1 MSLNSFNLTLFEAEQ
16 INKII
21 PYPYKIELESN
32 ISFDFLNNKTKRIS
46 TNIKSHSLNTR
57 NKSHSKLS
65 ANQNINANDNTSSI
79 TININKKKLPEKQNN
94 NALNNNKAVNSSN
107 NDSERKICE
116 NFFAYIENCEYCN
129 IFYTQKYLDEP
140 CLIDIESKI
149 KGRKYHHLLDIVMD
163 LRNLCLYYS
172 DKKFNNTINYN
183 ANKLLEFVESKY
195 KSFYPETNKDYK
207 DALKMA
213 LKMNSENNKMFSE
226 KDLLQMSEQI
236 KKLNPKQ
243 LIGLVK
249 LIKTLYQD
257 NNDLKYY
264 EIDLKDLDLNTLNKI
279 NFYIKNVNKK

>member
-1 MSLNSFNLTLFEAEQ
+1 MSLNSFELTLFEAEQ

-32 ISFDFLNNKTKRIS
+32 ITFDFLNNKTKRIS
-46 TNIKSHSLNTR
+46 TNIKTHSLNTR
-57 NKSHSKLS
+57 NKSQSKLITNNNTS
-65 ANQNINANDNTSSI
+65 ANTSI
-79 TININKKKLPEKQNN
+79 TININKKKVPEKQNS
-94 NALNNNKAVNSSN
+94 NALNNKNVNSTN

-195 KSFYPETNKDYK
+195 KSFYPEMNKDYK
-207 DALKMA
+207 EALKMA
-213 LKMNSENNKMFSE
+213 LKMNTENNKMFSE
-226 KDLLQMSEQI
+226 KDLFQMSEQI

-249 LIKTLYQD
+249 LIKNMYED

>member
-21 PYPYKIELESN
+21 PFPYKIELESN

-46 TNIKSHSLNTR
+46 TNIKSHSINTR
-57 NKSHSKLS
+57 HKSQSKLS
-65 ANQNINANDNTSSI
+65 ANTNTNTNESI
-79 TININKKKLPEKQNN
+79 TINISKKKLPEKQNN
-94 NALNNNKAVNSSN
+94 NSLNNKSVNSTN

-116 NFFAYIENCEYCN
+116 NFFAYIENCGYGN

-213 LKMNSENNKMFSE
+213 LKMNTENNKMFSE

>member
-1 MSLNSFNLTLFEAEQ
+1 MSLNSFELTLFEAEQ

-32 ISFDFLNNKTKRIS
+32 ITFDFLNNKTKRIS

-57 NKSHSKLS
+57 NKSQSKLS
-65 ANQNINANDNTSSI
+65 ANANTNENSSI
-79 TININKKKLPEKQNN
+79 TINISKKKVPEKQNIN
-94 NALNNNKAVNSSN
+94 TLNNKNVNSTN

-116 NFFAYIENCEYCN
+116 KFFAYIENCEYCN

-195 KSFYPETNKDYK
+195 KSFYPEMNKDYK
-207 DALKMA
+207 EALKMA
-213 LKMNSENNKMFSE
+213 LKMNTENNKMFSE
-226 KDLLQMSEQI
+226 KDLFQMSEQI

>member
-1 MSLNSFNLTLFEAEQ
+1 MSLNSFELTLFEAEQ

-32 ISFDFLNNKTKRIS
+32 ITFDFLNNKTKRIS
-46 TNIKSHSLNTR
+46 TNIKTHSLNTR
-57 NKSHSKLS
+57 NKSQSKLITNNNTS
-65 ANQNINANDNTSSI
+65 ANTSI
-79 TININKKKLPEKQNN
+79 TININKKKVPEKQNS
-94 NALNNNKAVNSSN
+94 NALNNKNVNSTN

-195 KSFYPETNKDYK
+195 KSFYPEMNKDYK
-207 DALKMA
+207 EALKMA
-213 LKMNSENNKMFSE
+213 LKMNTENNKMFSE
-226 KDLLQMSEQI
+226 KDLFQMSEQI

-243 LIGLVK
+243 LIGLVI
-249 LIKTLYQD
+249 LIKNLYQD

>member
-1 MSLNSFNLTLFEAEQ
+1 MSLNSFKLTLFEAEQ

-32 ISFDFLNNKTKRIS
+32 ISFDFLNNKTKRII
-46 TNIKSHSLNTR
+46 TNIKSHSLSTR

-65 ANQNINANDNTSSI
+65 SNTNTNTTI
-79 TININKKKLPEKQNN
+79 TINISKKKVPEKPNSN
-94 NALNNNKAVNSSN
+94 ILNNKNVNSTN
-107 NDSERKICE
+107 NESERKICE

-140 CLIDIESKI
+140 CLIDIENKI
-149 KGRKYHHLLDIVMD
+149 RGRKYHHLLDIVMD

-172 DKKFNNTINYN
+172 DKKFNNNINYN

-195 KSFYPETNKDYK
+195 KSFYPEMNKDYK
-207 DALKMA
+207 EALKMA
-213 LKMNSENNKMFSE
+213 LKLNTENNKMFSE

-257 NNDLKYY
+257 HNDLKYY

-279 NFYIKNVNKK
+279 NFYIKNINKK

>member
-1 MSLNSFNLTLFEAEQ
+1 MSLNSFKLTLFEAEQ

-32 ISFDFLNNKTKRIS
+32 ITFDFLNNKTKRIS

-57 NKSHSKLS
+57 NKSQSKLS
-65 ANQNINANDNTSSI
+65 ANANTNENSSI
-79 TININKKKLPEKQNN
+79 TINISKKKVPEKQNIN
-94 NALNNNKAVNSSN
+94 TLNNKNVNSTN

-116 NFFAYIENCEYCN
+116 KFFAYIENCEYCN

-195 KSFYPETNKDYK
+195 KSFYPEAKKDYK
-207 DALKMA
+207 EALKMA
-213 LKMNSENNKMFSE
+213 LKMDTENNKMFSE
-226 KDLLQMSEQI
+226 KDLFQMSEQI

>member
-32 ISFDFLNNKTKRIS
+32 ISFDFLNNKTKRIN

-57 NKSHSKLS
+57 NKSQPKLS
-65 ANQNINANDNTSSI
+65 PNTNINSNTSI

-94 NALNNNKAVNSSN
+94 NALNNKTLNPIN

-172 DKKFNNTINYN
+172 DKKFSSTINYN
-183 ANKLLEFVESKY
+183 ANKLLEFIESKY

-207 DALKMA
+207 EALKMA
-213 LKMNSENNKMFSE
+213 LKLNTENNKMFSE
-226 KDLLQMSEQI
+226 KDLIQMSEQI

>member
-1 MSLNSFNLTLFEAEQ
+1 MSLNSFELTLFEAEQ

-21 PYPYKIELESN
+21 PYTYKIELESN
-32 ISFDFLNNKTKRIS
+32 ITFDFLNNKTKRIS
-46 TNIKSHSLNTR
+46 TNIKTHSLNTR
-57 NKSHSKLS
+57 NKSQSKLIPNNNTS
-65 ANQNINANDNTSSI
+65 ANTSI
-79 TININKKKLPEKQNN
+79 TININKKKVPEKQNS
-94 NALNNNKAVNSSN
+94 NALNNKNVNSTN

-195 KSFYPETNKDYK
+195 KSFYPEMNKDYK
-207 DALKMA
+207 EALKMA
-213 LKMNSENNKMFSE
+213 LKMNIENNKMFSE
-226 KDLLQMSEQI
+226 KDLFQMSEQI

-249 LIKTLYQD
+249 LIKNLYQD

>member
-94 NALNNNKAVNSSN
+94 NALNNNKTINPTN

-149 KGRKYHHLLDIVMD
+149 K
-163 LRNLCLYYS
+163 
-172 DKKFNNTINYN
+172 
-183 ANKLLEFVESKY
+183 
-195 KSFYPETNKDYK
+195 
-207 DALKMA
+207 
-213 LKMNSENNKMFSE
+213 
-226 KDLLQMSEQI
+226 
-236 KKLNPKQ
+236 
-243 LIGLVK
+243 
-249 LIKTLYQD
+249 
-257 NNDLKYY
+257 
-264 EIDLKDLDLNTLNKI
+264 
-279 NFYIKNVNKK
+279 